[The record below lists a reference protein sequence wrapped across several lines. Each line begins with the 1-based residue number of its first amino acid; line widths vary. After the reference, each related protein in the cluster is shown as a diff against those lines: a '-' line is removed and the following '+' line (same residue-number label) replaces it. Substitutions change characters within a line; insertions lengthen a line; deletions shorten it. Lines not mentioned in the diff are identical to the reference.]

1 MKRNEHFSIKNNWRL
16 SILSKITYI
25 ILIISIYSTNDE
37 KELHY
42 RGISITWRR
51 LVSSKSDEI
60 RLEIIIIL
68 PLADKSFSLC
78 DSHHP
83 NTHEIS
89 SNFGIECID
98 SWDNCLSWP
107 LKTLFLECHSKSH
120 DDRLF

>member
-37 KELHY
+37 KELDY

-60 RLEIIIIL
+60 RLEIIIIS
-68 PLADKSFSLC
+68 AV
-78 DSHHP
+78 
-83 NTHEIS
+83 
-89 SNFGIECID
+89 
-98 SWDNCLSWP
+98 
-107 LKTLFLECHSKSH
+107 SKN
-120 DDRLF
+120 